1 MKVIFIQGFESAA
14 LNIKR
19 FLRFDSS
26 RIYEEVMAEQLNIEQ
41 LRKFAPQNPILAFSP
56 PNTGSPMQD
65 WCAHLGNNPLRRR
78 ELEEFAILGDVVVR
92 IADELEPEPL
102 DRVRIMS
109 LEYAVRVLGNEE
121 DGREFVRCVKAIT
134 SPDAG
139 QFEYEQI
146 AAYYYGEIRK
156 RGVSEVL
163 SEMGLLGMQL
173 EAVTAT
179 VSDREIAFEEFERP
193 EQKLTIADQRR
204 VKETAKNRKP
214 LPAQTPIFDDEMK
227 AVLARVGRQKVSRM
241 IYDDL
246 AAFYLEDGDKSI
258 EELDRDFLTFDN
270 LEQYDENGII
280 GLTMNGGQR
289 SVVVFELDCEVDASC
304 LPPEATH
311 LASELGRLFVG
322 YAMGGKAVQN
332 GRRMIAEAWAE
343 QTRSA
348 IPVSSWNKPSKHPF
362 TDQEFEEWVSLS
374 LDQIY
379 DRRVVRSAR
388 RLFTFSK
395 GSAIDLAIDQEVN
408 PDYEVMQYAAA
419 VLRLLWRRQ
428 YSDFHLRSLRRE
440 AYQELYLAIR
450 GTSDTAD
457 VAELKKQAYADFKE
471 RNKLSLKEFT
481 ALNTVAKSQEV
492 RLRDRFSQ
500 AARQWLRKIEKASSG
515 GLRFLK
521 FSLYNDAEAKALT
534 RQEKQRL
541 WDAVRTRE
549 AELKTEAGTHP
560 TRQQQNLFSQPASQR
575 RHVQVVP
582 SA

>member
-1 MKVIFIQGFESAA
+1 
-14 LNIKR
+14 
-19 FLRFDSS
+19 
-26 RIYEEVMAEQLNIEQ
+26 MAERLNIEQ
-41 LRKFAPQNPILAFSP
+41 LRKFAPGNAILAFSP
-56 PNTGSPMQD
+56 PSTGSPMQD
-65 WCAHLGNNPLRRR
+65 WCTHLGNNPLRRR

-92 IADELEPEPL
+92 IADELEPEPI

-121 DGREFVRCVKAIT
+121 DGREFVRCVKAIA

-146 AAYYYGEIRK
+146 AAYYYREIRT
-156 RGVSEVL
+156 RNISEVL
-163 SEMGLLGMQL
+163 KEMGLLGMQL

-179 VSDREIAFEEFERP
+179 NSDREISFEEFERA
-193 EQKLTIADQRR
+193 EQKLTVADQRR
-204 VKETAKNRKP
+204 VKEAAKTRKP
-214 LPAQTPIFDDEMK
+214 LPARTPIFDDEMK
-227 AVLARVGRQKVSRM
+227 AVLSRVGRQKAGRM

-246 AAFYLEDGDKSI
+246 ATFYLEDGDKSLDEI
-258 EELDRDFLTFDN
+258 DRDFLTFENID
-270 LEQYDENGII
+270 QYDENGII

-289 SVVVFELDCEVDASC
+289 VVVVFDLDCEVDASC
-304 LPPEATH
+304 LPHEARH
-311 LASELGRLFVG
+311 LASEVGRLFVG
-322 YAMGGKAVQN
+322 RAMGGNTTQN
-332 GRRMIAEAWAE
+332 ARRMIAESWAD

-348 IPVSSWNKPSKHPF
+348 IPVSSWNEPSTSPF
-362 TDQEFEEWVSLS
+362 SDQEFEEWLSLS
-374 LDQIY
+374 LDRIY
-379 DRRVVRSAR
+379 NRKVVRSAR

-395 GSAIDLAIDQEVN
+395 GPAVELVMDQEVN
-408 PDYEVMQYAAA
+408 PDFEEMQYAAS

-428 YSDFHLRSLRRE
+428 YSDFHLRSLRHE

-457 VAELKKQAYADFKE
+457 VAELKKRAYADFKE
-471 RNKLSLKEFT
+471 AKKLSLKEFT

-492 RLRDRFSQ
+492 RLRDRFTQ
-500 AARQWLRKIEKASSG
+500 AATQWLRKIEKSSSG

-521 FSLYNDAEAKALT
+521 FSLYNDPEAKALT

-549 AELKTEAGTHP
+549 TELKAKAGTYP
-560 TRQQQNLFSQPASQR
+560 ARQQQSVQSQPASHR
-575 RHVQVVP
+575 RHVQLVV

>member
-1 MKVIFIQGFESAA
+1 
-14 LNIKR
+14 
-19 FLRFDSS
+19 
-26 RIYEEVMAEQLNIEQ
+26 MAERLNMEQ
-41 LRKFAPQNPILAFSP
+41 LKKFAPRNAILAFSP
-56 PNTGSPMQD
+56 LNTGSPMQD
-65 WCAHLGNNPLRRR
+65 WCAHLGNNPMRRR

-92 IADELEPEPL
+92 IADELEPEPI

-121 DGREFVRCVKAIT
+121 DGREFVRCVKAIV

-146 AAYYYGEIRK
+146 AAYYYGEIRT
-156 RGVSEVL
+156 RCVSDVL
-163 SEMGLLGMQL
+163 KEMGLLGMQL

-179 VSDREIAFEEFERP
+179 TADREISFEEFERA
-193 EQKLTIADQRR
+193 EQKLTVADQRR
-204 VKETAKNRKP
+204 VKEAVKNRKP
-214 LPAQTPIFDDEMK
+214 LPAPTPIFDNEMK
-227 AVLARVGRQKVSRM
+227 AVLRRLGRQKVSRM

-246 AAFYLEDGDKSI
+246 AAYYLEDGDKSI

-270 LEQYDENGII
+270 LEQYDENGLI

-289 SVVVFELDCEVDASC
+289 SVVVFDLDCEVNASC
-304 LPPEATH
+304 LPPEARQ
-311 LASELGRLFVG
+311 LASEVGKLFVG
-322 YAMGGKAVQN
+322 HAMGGNAVQDA
-332 GRRMIAEAWAE
+332 RRMIAEAWAD

-348 IPVSSWNKPSKHPF
+348 MPVSIWNEPSKHPLS
-362 TDQEFEEWVSLS
+362 DQEFEEWLSLS
-374 LDQIY
+374 LDRIY

-395 GSAIDLAIDQEVN
+395 GAAVELVMDHEVN
-408 PDYEVMQYAAA
+408 PDFEEMQYAAA
-419 VLRLLWRRQ
+419 ALRLLWRRQ

-457 VAELKKQAYADFKE
+457 LAELKKQAYADFKE

-492 RLRDRFSQ
+492 RLRNRFSR
-500 AARQWLRKIEKASSG
+500 AATKWLRKIEKATDG

-521 FSLYNDAEAKALT
+521 FALYNDAEAKALA

-549 AELKTEAGTHP
+549 AELRLEVSTALAH
-560 TRQQQNLFSQPASQR
+560 RQQNLFSQPVNQIR
-575 RHVQVVP
+575 QVHVVT

>member
-1 MKVIFIQGFESAA
+1 
-14 LNIKR
+14 
-19 FLRFDSS
+19 
-26 RIYEEVMAEQLNIEQ
+26 MAEQLNIEQ
-41 LRKFAPQNPILAFSP
+41 LKKFAPQNPTLAFSP

-65 WCAHLGNNPLRRR
+65 WCAHLGSNPLRRM

-92 IADELEPEPL
+92 IADELEPEPI

-109 LEYAVRVLGNEE
+109 LEYAVRILGNEE

-156 RGVSEVL
+156 RGTAEVL
-163 SEMGLLGMQL
+163 KEMGLLGMQL

-179 VSDREIAFEEFERP
+179 IVDREIAFEEFERA
-193 EQKLTIADQRR
+193 EQKLTVADQRR
-204 VKETAKNRKP
+204 VKEAAKNREP
-214 LPAQTPIFDDEMK
+214 LPPRTPVFDDEMK
-227 AVLARVGRQKVSRM
+227 AVLGRVGRQKVSRM

-258 EELDRDFLTFDN
+258 EDVDRDFLTFES
-270 LEQYDENGII
+270 LEQYDENGVI

-289 SVVVFELDCEVDASC
+289 SVVVFDLDCEVDAFC
-304 LPPEATH
+304 LPPEARH
-311 LASELGRLFVG
+311 LASELGRFFVG
-322 YAMGGKAVQN
+322 YAMGGNAVQN
-332 GRRMIAEAWAE
+332 GRRMIAEVWADR
-343 QTRSA
+343 TCAA
-348 IPVSSWNKPSKHPF
+348 IPVAAWNEPSKHPF
-362 TDQEFEEWVSLS
+362 SDHEFEEWLSLS
-374 LDQIY
+374 LDRIY
-379 DRRVVRSAR
+379 DRKVVRSAR

-395 GSAIDLAIDQEVN
+395 GTAVEFITDQEIN
-408 PDYEVMQYAAA
+408 PDFEEMQYAAA

-428 YSDFHLRSLRRE
+428 YSDFHLRSLRHE

-450 GTSDTAD
+450 GTSDTAE

-471 RNKLSLKEFT
+471 RNRLSLKEFT

-500 AARQWLRKIEKASSG
+500 GARQWLRKIERASSG

-521 FSLYNDAEAKALT
+521 FSLYNDPEAQALT

-549 AELKTEAGTHP
+549 AELRLEASTALAH
-560 TRQQQNLFSQPASQR
+560 RQQNLFSQPANQIR
-575 RHVQVVP
+575 QVHVVP

>member
-1 MKVIFIQGFESAA
+1 
-14 LNIKR
+14 
-19 FLRFDSS
+19 
-26 RIYEEVMAEQLNIEQ
+26 MAEQLNIEQ

-65 WCAHLGNNPLRRR
+65 WCAHLANNPLRRM

-109 LEYAVRVLGNEE
+109 LEYAVRILGNEE
-121 DGREFVRCVKAIT
+121 DGREFVRCVKAIV

-156 RGVSEVL
+156 RNVSDVL
-163 SEMGLLGMQL
+163 KEMGLLGMQL
-173 EAVTAT
+173 EAVTVT
-179 VSDREIAFEEFERP
+179 ISDREIGFEEFERA
-193 EQKLTIADQRR
+193 EQKLTVADQRR
-204 VKETAKNRKP
+204 VKEAAKNRKP
-214 LPAQTPIFDDEMK
+214 LPPRYSIFDDEMK
-227 AVLARVGRQKVSRM
+227 AVLRRVGRQKASQL

-246 AAFYLEDGDKSI
+246 AEFYLQDGDKSI
-258 EELDRDFLTFDN
+258 EDLDRDFLTFEN
-270 LEQYDENGII
+270 IEQYDENGII
-280 GLTMNGGQR
+280 GLTMDSGQR
-289 SVVVFELDCEVDASC
+289 SVVVFDLDCEVDESC
-304 LPPEATH
+304 LPGEARL

-322 YAMGGKAVQN
+322 HTMGANAVQN
-332 GRRMIAEAWAE
+332 GRRMIAEAW
-343 QTRSA
+343 TNRTGSA
-348 IPVSSWNKPSKHPF
+348 LPVPSWNQPSKGPF
-362 TDQEFEEWVSLS
+362 TDHEFEEWLSLS
-374 LDQIY
+374 LDRIY
-379 DRRVVRSAR
+379 DQKVVRSAR
-388 RLFTFSK
+388 RMFTFSK
-395 GSAIDLAIDQEVN
+395 GNAVEFVTDQEVN
-408 PDYEVMQYAAA
+408 PDFEEMQYAAA

-428 YSDFHLRSLRRE
+428 YSDFHLRSLRHE

-450 GTSDTAD
+450 NTSDTAD
-457 VAELKKQAYADFKE
+457 VADLKKRAYADFKE
-471 RNKLSLKEFT
+471 RNRLSLKEFT

-500 AARQWLRKIEKASSG
+500 GARQWLRKIERASSG

-521 FSLYNDAEAKALT
+521 FSLYNDPEAQALT

-549 AELKTEAGTHP
+549 AELRLQASTVLAH
-560 TRQQQNLFSQPASQR
+560 RQQNLFSQPANQIR
-575 RHVQVVP
+575 QVHVVP